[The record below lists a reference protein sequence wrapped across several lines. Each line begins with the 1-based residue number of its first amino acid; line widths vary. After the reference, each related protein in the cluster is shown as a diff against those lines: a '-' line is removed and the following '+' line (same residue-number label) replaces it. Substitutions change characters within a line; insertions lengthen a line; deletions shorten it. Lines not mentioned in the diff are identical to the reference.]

1 MVSTYQSLV
10 FSFVAATNASMSLFS
25 TKVVSTPRS
34 PRVCSRMFHVPPYSE
49 SDATMWSP
57 APTRLVRA
65 RISCRVAGG
74 DGDGTGAALD
84 RGHAGGDG
92 VGGGVGQAAVD
103 VARLGEGEL
112 RGAVSGVVELERRG
126 GVDRERRGAGG
137 GVGSPAGVDLQGVE
151 VLLGVGC
158 EGGIELECHDV
169 LLCGR
174 RRVRL
179 MFS

>member
-65 RISCRVAGG
+65 RIS
-74 DGDGTGAALD
+74 AAWPE
-84 RGHAGGDG
+84 ATATAP
-92 VGGGVGQAAVD
+92 VPPSTAATR
-103 VARLGEGEL
+103 A
-112 RGAVSGVVELERRG
+112 ATASVVVLVRR
-126 GVDRERRGAGG
+126 
-137 GVGSPAGVDLQGVE
+137 P
-151 VLLGVGC
+151 
-158 EGGIELECHDV
+158 
-169 LLCGR
+169 
-174 RRVRL
+174 
-179 MFS
+179 